1 MLPTL
6 VIALLMAFGAV
17 LFMRAGESPPLAS
30 ISWADLPHAVRVIA
44 VAAAAAALYATLGF
58 IATLA
63 ALLFVLTFL
72 VERKPLVTSA
82 VFSIG
87 VTLLAYGLFRF
98 LLKIPVPRG
107 LIWF

>member
-1 MLPTL
+1 
-6 VIALLMAFGAV
+6 
-17 LFMRAGESPPLAS
+17 
-30 ISWADLPHAVRVIA
+30 
-44 VAAAAAALYATLGF
+44 
-58 IATLA
+58 
-63 ALLFVLTFL
+63 VLTFL